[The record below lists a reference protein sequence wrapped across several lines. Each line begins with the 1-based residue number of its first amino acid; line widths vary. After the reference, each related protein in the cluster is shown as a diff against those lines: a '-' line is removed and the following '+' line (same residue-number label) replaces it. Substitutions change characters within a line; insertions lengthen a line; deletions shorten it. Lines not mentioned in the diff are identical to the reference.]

1 MIPAVE
7 RRSIP
12 AAPVFGEA
20 RPVALEEDTLTL
32 EFPASNAFHRGLAED
47 KYASLMVDALY
58 EVTGRKLQLAFAIGE
73 DGENPEEELEPESEE
88 DFVALLKETF
98 DAREVDT

>member
-1 MIPAVE
+1 
-7 RRSIP
+7 
-12 AAPVFGEA
+12 
-20 RPVALEEDTLTL
+20 
-32 EFPASNAFHRGLAED
+32 
-47 KYASLMVDALY
+47 MVDALY

-73 DGENPEEELEPESEE
+73 DGENPEEELEPASEE